1 VLEASG
7 VPAGEAAGE
16 APVQYNVMSWHQIR
30 MKILKMFSDIFLLV
44 IFLVYFSSFSSLT
57 VVQGD
62 LASILS
68 DFGRVLTGKLKGF
81 FFFLAT
87 KESFELETSWGRRGA
102 IAN

>member
-30 MKILKMFSDIFLLV
+30 MKILKMCSDIFLLV

-81 FFFLAT
+81 FLAT
-87 KESFELETSWGRRGA
+87 KESFKLETSWGRRGA

>member
-81 FFFLAT
+81 FFFFSYEGEFRT
-87 KESFELETSWGRRGA
+87 
-102 IAN
+102 

>member
-30 MKILKMFSDIFLLV
+30 MKILKMCSDIFLLV

-68 DFGRVLTGKLKGF
+68 DFGRVLTGKLEGF
-81 FFFLAT
+81 FFLVT
-87 KESFELETSWGRRGA
+87 KESFKLETSWGRRGA